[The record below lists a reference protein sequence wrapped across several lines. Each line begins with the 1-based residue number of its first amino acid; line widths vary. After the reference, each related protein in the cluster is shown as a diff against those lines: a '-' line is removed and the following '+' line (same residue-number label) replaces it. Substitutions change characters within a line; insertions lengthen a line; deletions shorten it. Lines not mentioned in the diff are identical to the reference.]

1 MDKRNLLDGLTLEE
15 YVKRLEEIQ
24 DAHYEEDC
32 ESRLSYLAFK
42 ERMGLS

>member
-1 MDKRNLLDGLTLEE
+1 MDETLYLDPCVEDLEE
-15 YVKRLEEIQ
+15 VREQ
-24 DAHYEEDC
+24 EEDC